1 MAVRG
6 TAGSRLVTAW
16 NSGRRFAGEHQGFVA
31 MLVVVVSFVAWIVDV
46 IVAPTLIGLA
56 TRGWPDE
63 RLLDPS
69 LGSHMGSEATRFDVQ
84 VAQVL
89 VFLVP
94 WVTVG
99 VVVAIKTKT
108 LVAAIV
114 PAAVPAVVSTWLYF
128 ATGTSSCELGDFGAT
143 DFIFLVSVGLAA
155 VLAYAGG
162 AIAGRGERRPVVA
175 IAILVA
181 SSLTI
186 LDHVQWSNCSGFSTQ
201 VSRELEAVL
210 MFGFFLAGAAAIASL
225 GRLTARIVRNRRS
238 HQTHGAP
245 IA

>member
-1 MAVRG
+1 MLIV
-6 TAGSRLVTAW
+6 
-16 NSGRRFAGEHQGFVA
+16 VA
-31 MLVVVVSFVAWIVDV
+31 SFVACMVDIV
-46 IVAPTLIGLA
+46 VAPTIVGLA
-56 TRGWPDE
+56 TRGWPQD
-63 RLLDPS
+63 RLHDPS
-69 LGSHMGSEATRFDVQ
+69 LGSHMGSDATRFDVQ
-84 VAQVL
+84 VALVL

-99 VVVAIKTKT
+99 VFVAIKTKT

-114 PAAVPAVVSTWLYF
+114 PAAVPAIVSTWLFF

-143 DFIFLVSVGLAA
+143 DFIFLVSVGLGA

-162 AIAGRGERRPVVA
+162 GIAGRRERRPVVA

-186 LDHVQWSNCSGFSTQ
+186 LGHVQWSNCSGFSQQ
-201 VSRELEAVL
+201 VTRELEAVV

-225 GRLTARIVRNRRS
+225 GRLTAGIVRNRRS
-238 HQTHGAP
+238 QQTLGIP